1 LHFKNLYSLKKL
13 IIILIFFV
21 NAFTSNAQSSRA
33 FYTNQ
38 ELLKFPVEAA
48 YHLNRNDEYALSVYL
63 NNQLGLKLDNES
75 VNKFSIFTQTL
86 DGSYDFDNT
95 ITFFSLIVDKRSPD
109 YRIQSWYLKTKGREV
124 MIDKSFFQYLI
135 NHPKA
140 ISNDNGIAL
149 LLGGINKKNIESQKV
164 IIGITPDYLSN
175 PLQYTVFF
183 LKNDNSMSL
192 NEILREI
199 YY

>member
-1 LHFKNLYSLKKL
+1 MKKL

-21 NAFTSNAQSSRA
+21 SAFASNAQSSRA

-48 YHLNRNDEYALSVYL
+48 YHLNRKDEYALSVYL
-63 NNQLGLKLDNES
+63 NNQLGLKRDNNS
-75 VNKFSIFTQTL
+75 VNQFSIFTQTL
-86 DGSYDFDNT
+86 DGSYDYDKT
-95 ITFFSLIVDKRSPD
+95 ITFFSLVVDKRSSD
-109 YRIQSWYLKTKGREV
+109 YRIQSWYLKTKGSEV
-124 MIDKSFFQYLI
+124 MVNKSFFDYLI
-135 NHPKA
+135 LHPKA
-140 ISNDNGIAL
+140 VKTDNGIAL
-149 LLGGINKKNIESQKV
+149 LLGGWDIKKIESQKV
-164 IIGITPDYLSN
+164 IIGIIPEYLSDT
-175 PLQYTVFF
+175 LQYTVFF

>member
-1 LHFKNLYSLKKL
+1 MKKL
-13 IIILIFFV
+13 IIILIFFI
-21 NAFTSNAQSSRA
+21 NEFTSNAQSSRA

-48 YHLNRNDEYALSVYL
+48 YHLNRKDEYALSVYL

-75 VNKFSIFTQTL
+75 VNQFSIFTQTL
-86 DGSYDFDNT
+86 DGSYDYDKT
-95 ITFFSLIVDKRSPD
+95 ITFFSLVVDKRSSD
-109 YRIQSWYLKTKGREV
+109 YRIQSWYLKTKGSEV

-140 ISNDNGIAL
+140 VSIDNGIAL
-149 LLGGINKKNIESQKV
+149 FLGGINKKNIESQKV
-164 IIGITPDYLSN
+164 IIGIIPDYLSN

>member
-1 LHFKNLYSLKKL
+1 MKNL

-21 NAFTSNAQSSRA
+21 SGFASNAQSSRA

-48 YHLNRNDEYALSVYL
+48 YHLNRKDEYALSVYL
-63 NNQLGLKLDNES
+63 NNQLGLKRDNNS
-75 VNKFSIFTQTL
+75 VNQFSIFTQTL
-86 DGSYDFDNT
+86 DGSYNYDKT
-95 ITFFSLIVDKRSPD
+95 ITFFSLVVDKRSSD
-109 YRIQSWYLKTKGREV
+109 YRIQSWYLKTKGSEV

-140 ISNDNGIAL
+140 VSIDNEIAL
-149 LLGGINKKNIESQKV
+149 LLGGINKKDIESQKV
-164 IIGITPDYLSN
+164 IIGIIPDYLSN

>member
-1 LHFKNLYSLKKL
+1 MKKL
-13 IIILIFFV
+13 IIILIFLV
-21 NAFTSNAQSSRA
+21 NAFTSKAQSNRA

-48 YHLNRNDEYALSVYL
+48 YHLNRKDEYALSVYL

-75 VNKFSIFTQTL
+75 VNQFSIFTQTL
-86 DGSYDFDNT
+86 DGSYDYDKT